1 MNLQRLALIGR
12 TLRATNGNMA
22 HFVRKVHKIYNK
34 RSTFSLKCSLR
45 AYTDDK
51 KQILRF
57 ENKWRFGV
65 VLGTNA
71 EKLVTILNPV
81 FFLSYAAYFEG
92 LIGNGRF
99 SLSLPKSMT
108 GKHVFIYI
116 FSLTNLLIF
125 P

>member
-1 MNLQRLALIGR
+1 LVE
-12 TLRATNGNMA
+12 TLRATNGNMV
-22 HFVRKVHKIYNK
+22 HFVRKVHKIYNECL
-34 RSTFSLKCSLR
+34 TFSLKCSLR
-45 AYTDDK
+45 GYTDDK

-57 ENKWRFGV
+57 EKKWRFGV

-71 EKLVTILNPV
+71 EKLVTILNSV

-99 SLSLPKSMT
+99 SLSSPKSMT

-116 FSLTNLLIF
+116 FFLNKPSDLPMIL
-125 P
+125 